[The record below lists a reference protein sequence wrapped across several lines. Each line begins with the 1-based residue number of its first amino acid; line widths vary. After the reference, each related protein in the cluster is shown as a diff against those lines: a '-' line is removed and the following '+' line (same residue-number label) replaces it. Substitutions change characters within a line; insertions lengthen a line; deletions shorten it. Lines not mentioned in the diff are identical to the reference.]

1 MEYVASQLISAM
13 GGVPVA
19 LIYVIAGVW
28 VGLNSAGLN
37 VPTEPVM
44 LFVGSLAAT
53 VGTRGEAHAGR
64 INVLLAILATA
75 VGSVLFGVLAYV
87 LGKRYGN
94 QVIQRV
100 GRYVGLPSTRADHI
114 ELWLR
119 HRGLLGVTISRLVPL
134 VRSFSALISGMAEIP
149 MNTFLIGTFLGS
161 AIYCGIWL
169 LLGAWLGAEY
179 VEVFRGLD
187 HLGWFGVAAV
197 VVLILAIWTLHRY
210 GRFLALRQ
218 LAAHFHLFHHLR
230 HKQAT
235 PGVADI

>member
-1 MEYVASQLISAM
+1 M

-19 LIYVIAGVW
+19 LIYLIAALW

-53 VGTRGEAHAGR
+53 ARATTVATASHGR
-64 INVLLAILATA
+64 VNVPLAIFAMA
-75 VGSVLFGVLAYV
+75 VGSVLFGLLAYT
-87 LGKRYGN
+87 LGQRYGN
-94 QVIQRV
+94 QAIQRF

-119 HRGLLGVTISRLVPL
+119 HRGLTGITLSRLVPL

-149 MNTFLIGTFLGS
+149 MRTFLIGTFVGS
-161 AIYCGIWL
+161 AIYCAIWL
-169 LLGAWLGAEY
+169 LLGAWLGSDY

-187 HLGWFGVAAV
+187 HLGWVGVASV
-197 VVLILAIWTLHRY
+197 VALVAIVWVIHRY
-210 GRFLALRQ
+210 GRHLALLQ
-218 LAAHFHLFHHLR
+218 LASHFHLFHHLR
-230 HKQAT
+230 HKQVT
-235 PGVADI
+235 PGVADA